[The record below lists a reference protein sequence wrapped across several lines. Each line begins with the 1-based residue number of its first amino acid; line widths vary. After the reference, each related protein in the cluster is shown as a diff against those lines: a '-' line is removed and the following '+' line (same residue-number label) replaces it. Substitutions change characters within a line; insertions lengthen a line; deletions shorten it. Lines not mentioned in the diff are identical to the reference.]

1 MPSVVANEGREV
13 SHVDFLQDRFHL
25 TRSEA
30 RVVVHLVQ
38 GSSLKSSAQ
47 TLGVTYETVRSY
59 LKSAFLK
66 TGTHRQA
73 ELVLKAFH
81 VLSDPHG
88 GTEESRP
95 SEKVADARLA
105 TVTS

>member
-47 TLGVTYETVRSY
+47 TLGVT
-59 LKSAFLK
+59 
-66 TGTHRQA
+66 
-73 ELVLKAFH
+73 
-81 VLSDPHG
+81 
-88 GTEESRP
+88 
-95 SEKVADARLA
+95 
-105 TVTS
+105 

>member
-30 RVVVHLVQ
+30 RVVVHLFQ
-38 GSSLKSSAQ
+38 GTSLKSSAEA
-47 TLGVTYETVRSY
+47 LGVKYETVRSY

-73 ELVLKAFH
+73 ELVLTVFSAM
-81 VLSDPHG
+81 SDANLPALPV
-88 GTEESRP
+88 SLRRM
-95 SEKVADARLA
+95 VA
-105 TVTS
+105 

>member
-30 RVVVHLVQ
+30 RVVVHLFQ
-38 GSSLKSSAQ
+38 GTSLKSSAEA
-47 TLGVTYETVRSY
+47 LGVKYETVRSY

-73 ELVLKAFH
+73 ELVLTVFSAIERRQ
-81 VLSDPHG
+81 SSCA
-88 GTEESRP
+88 SRFTP
-95 SEKVADARLA
+95 AQGR
-105 TVTS
+105 VTLQAQRG

>member
-1 MPSVVANEGREV
+1 MPSVMANEGREV

-30 RVVVHLVQ
+30 RVVVHLFQ
-38 GSSLKSSAQ
+38 GTSLKSSAEA
-47 TLGVTYETVRSY
+47 LGVKYETVRSY

-73 ELVLKAFH
+73 ELVLR
-81 VLSDPHG
+81 VLQVINDPNPPAVTDSG
-88 GTEESRP
+88 GDGRVPRIS
-95 SEKVADARLA
+95 VLQ
-105 TVTS
+105 